1 MGFAREIWSQFSLQA
16 ITGYGLLLIICSQLT
31 WVGARVFPAAE
42 NVDSSSALL
51 MSLLPAG
58 VQFVSY
64 LTLAAASY
72 ALPRFTKSL
81 SPLACSVGCMAGAV
95 MLLLSDHFKSAFWIL
110 FFGGIIVTNISCAG
124 LNALWQRVFA
134 SERAGMCETN
144 IIGGTALAVLGFF
157 AIALFPPSTRFM
169 LAAFIFV
176 PANWLLLARASASID
191 YSQPLFADLPRD
203 HRQVYAS
210 VRRNFWRVAL
220 CVGCFAFISG
230 IVRPLTLSDAFDTS
244 LVNNLAMTGSL
255 AAAIALLL
263 LRSRRSFQFD
273 VTFAFRTLFP
283 FMVTGILLI
292 AFMPSWYLQAFGMAV
307 HLLETLATMLI
318 TIQCSQA
325 SRDNGVNPL
334 FLFCYCCTIMVG
346 MNIVGVFTNWLCYS
360 GLPMMPQ
367 GASPLVELALW
378 SLALM
383 FYLLRRRHENDGLFM
398 DKGSHASIIEFP
410 SFAASKIP
418 DAHESNPSLPEEPS
432 SMSAT
437 EEEEDAVPKCGD
449 AGPEAISTDYP
460 LRFRDRFS
468 KQCAEAALRFHL
480 TARESEIAEL
490 IARGNS
496 ASYIAKTLYIS
507 ENTVRFHTKNIY
519 MKFGVHK
526 RQELIN
532 LVQRIEEHT

>member
-1 MGFAREIWSQFSLQA
+1 MGFAREIRSQFSLQA
-16 ITGYGLLLIICSQLT
+16 IAGYGLLLVICSQLT
-31 WVGARVFPAAE
+31 WVGARVFPITEHAG
-42 NVDSSSALL
+42 SSSALL

-58 VQFVSY
+58 VQFISY

-72 ALPRFTKSL
+72 ALPRFTRSL
-81 SPLACSVGCMAGAV
+81 SPLACSIGCMAGAA
-95 MLLLSDHFKSAFWIL
+95 MLLLSEYFKSAFWVL
-110 FFGGIIVTNISCAG
+110 FLGGIIVTNIFCAG
-124 LNALWQRVFA
+124 LNALWQRVFS

-144 IIGGTALAVLGFF
+144 IIGGTALATLGFF
-157 AIALFPPSTRFM
+157 AVALFPSSTRFI
-169 LAAFIFV
+169 LAAFVFV
-176 PANWLLLARASASID
+176 PVNWLLLARTSASID

-203 HRQVYAS
+203 HHQVYAS
-210 VRRNFWRVAL
+210 ARRNFWRVAL
-220 CVGCFAFISG
+220 CVGCFTFISG
-230 IVRPLTLSDAFDTS
+230 VVRPLTLSSAFDTS
-244 LVNNLAMTGSL
+244 LVNNLAMIGSL

-273 VTFAFRTLFP
+273 VTIAFRTLFP
-283 FMVTGILLI
+283 LMATGILLI

-318 TIQCSQA
+318 TIQCAQA

-346 MNIVGVFTNWLCYS
+346 MNIVGVFANWLCYS
-360 GLPMMPQ
+360 GLPMVPQ
-367 GASPLVELALW
+367 GISPLVELALW
-378 SLALM
+378 SLAIM

-398 DKGSHASIIEFP
+398 DRGSHASIIEFP

-418 DAHESNPSLPEEPS
+418 DAHESSQPLSEGPS
-432 SMSAT
+432 SASAT
-437 EEEEDAVPKCGD
+437 EEEVAMPECDN
-449 AGPEAISTDYP
+449 AGLEAASTDYP

-468 KQCAEAALRFHL
+468 KQCAEASLRFHL